1 MRRDVYMYIQNK
13 KELVRFLRDQ
23 PVWYRKLMRD
33 PSQIQQMEVAA
44 LHYYQKTIPHHV
56 EKFSN
61 GVNMASMMMGMF
73 QAMNSQT

>member
-13 KELVRFLRDQ
+13 KELVHFLRDQ

>member
-23 PVWYRKLMRD
+23 PVWYRKLTRD